1 MRLRGLR
8 LPAKPKRATSGMLRR
23 YPQPSWPKTMTCD
36 GGHIATRLPRLGL
49 QHRTEEEPMLT
60 TTFRQTREIIGEWRR
75 RTRSRHEL
83 AMLGELGQ
91 RDLACRFDV
100 KSEIHKP
107 FWRA

>member
-1 MRLRGLR
+1 
-8 LPAKPKRATSGMLRR
+8 
-23 YPQPSWPKTMTCD
+23 
-36 GGHIATRLPRLGL
+36 
-49 QHRTEEEPMLT
+49 MLT

-107 FWRA
+107 FWLEPNPGVPRRRPAARQPIKGGAGGAPPWQSPAG